1 MQTTTNSDLS
11 AYGPEERAHIVRLGI
26 FLHEQGREFWS
37 QHQTSGVPSLSDE
50 FAATALKEE
59 LDRAKERL
67 HAVREEEF
75 KKGERRAEEYRREAE
90 QRRREC
96 EAERARCD
104 KLIQGIN
111 AEVERASAARV
122 DQLGKQV
129 AALKAKNE
137 CTTTCTRTS
146 PRASTTRRSC
156 TRNY

>member
-1 MQTTTNSDLS
+1 MTQNQDLN

-26 FLHEQGREFWS
+26 FLHEQGREFWAR
-37 QHQTSGVPSLSDE
+37 HRHHETPAPSLADE
-50 FAATALKEE
+50 FAATQLKEE
-59 LDRAKERL
+59 LDRMKERI
-67 HAVREEEF
+67 HAVREEEY

-96 EAERARCD
+96 ELERARCD
-104 KLIQGIN
+104 RLIQGIN

-122 DQLGKQV
+122 DELGKQLQ
-129 AALKAKNE
+129 ALKAKNE
-137 CTTTCTRTS
+137 WYYNMYETS